1 MGTADEQGDPMTTA
15 FLDRVAGAP
24 CSWGICEQ
32 PDWGINLPVD
42 RVLEE
47 LTSEGLHAIE
57 LGDDGFFPDDNAD
70 AKALLDSYGVRM
82 LGGFVSIQLH
92 DPSRR
97 DEMVAEAERMAR
109 RLSGTGAQFF
119 VSAAVADY
127 DWSAPTPLDA
137 EGFAELA
144 RGIEIVDGICADYGL
159 TQVLHPHLGTQ
170 VETKRDVD
178 MVLDATD
185 VKWVLDT
192 GHLYIG
198 GTDPVWFVREHGDRV
213 GLVHLKD
220 VRTEIGRRRLAGEIT
235 TREGVDL
242 GLFPP
247 LGQGDVPLK
256 ETVLAMESRGYTGW
270 YVHEQDTAITAI
282 PAPGAGPVEDLR
294 TSLRFLT
301 ADVLPAIS

>member
-1 MGTADEQGDPMTTA
+1 MTD

-32 PDWGINLPVD
+32 PDWGVNLPVT
-42 RVLEE
+42 RVLDE
-47 LTSEGLHAIE
+47 LSSVGLHAIE
-57 LGDDGFFPDDNAD
+57 LGDDGFFPDSNDETR
-70 AKALLDSYGVRM
+70 ALLDQYGVRM
-82 LGGFVSIQLH
+82 LAGFVSIQLH

-97 DEMVAEAERMAR
+97 DELVAEAERMAK

-127 DWSAPTPLDA
+127 DWRPPTPLDA
-137 EGFAELA
+137 EGFAALA
-144 RGIEIVDGICADYGL
+144 EGIAIVDEICVKYGL

-170 VETKRDVD
+170 VETLRDVE
-178 MVLDATD
+178 MVLAVTD

-198 GTDPVWFVREHGDRV
+198 GTDPVWFAREHGDRV

-220 VRTEIGRRRLAGEIT
+220 VNTEIGKRRLAGEIT
-235 TREGVDL
+235 TRQGVDM

-247 LGQGDVPLK
+247 LGQGDVALK
-256 ETVLAMESRGYTGW
+256 ETVLAMEASGYTGW
-270 YVHEQDTAITAI
+270 YVHEQDTAIVEV
-282 PAPGAGPVEDLR
+282 PAEGAGPVEDLR
-294 TSLRFLT
+294 QSVDFLL
-301 ADVLPAIS
+301 ADVVPALR

>member
-1 MGTADEQGDPMTTA
+1 MTTA

-32 PDWGINLPVD
+32 PDWGINLSAT
-42 RVLEE
+42 RVLDE
-47 LTSEGLHAIE
+47 LTSVGLHAIE
-57 LGDDGFFPDDNAD
+57 LGDDGFFPDSNDET
-70 AKALLDSYGVRM
+70 KALLDSYGVRM
-82 LGGFVSIQLH
+82 LAGFVSIQLH

-109 RLSGTGAQFF
+109 RLSGTGAEFF

-127 DWSAPTPLDA
+127 DWRAPTPLDSVGFADLA
-137 EGFAELA
+137 EGI
-144 RGIEIVDGICADYGL
+144 RIVDGICATYGL

-170 VETKRDVD
+170 VETLRDVE
-178 MVLDATD
+178 MALAATD

-198 GTDPVWFVREHGDRV
+198 GTDPVWFAREHGDRV

-220 VRTEIGRRRLAGEIT
+220 VNAEIGRRRLAGEIT
-235 TREGVDL
+235 TRQGVDM

-256 ETVLAMESRGYTGW
+256 ETVLAMEAGGYTGW
-270 YVHEQDTAITAI
+270 YVHEQDTAIVAEP
-282 PAPGAGPVEDLR
+282 PAGTGPVEDLR
-294 TSLRFLT
+294 SSLQFLT
-301 ADVLPAIS
+301 VDVVPAIP